1 MGRECSGPWER
12 RKAGGLGV
20 KAQWEFPHG
29 SKAARRKVERGKGQ
43 KDRDPTTSGGETGKD
58 KAVQGTFT
66 FYSLSTLFTK
76 TMLAYC
82 LHNSEIC

>member
-1 MGRECSGPWER
+1 MFWPLGKEEGRGPGCESPMGISAWLQGSEKESGEREGAE
-12 RKAGGLGV
+12 
-20 KAQWEFPHG
+20 
-29 SKAARRKVERGKGQ
+29 
-43 KDRDPTTSGGETGKD
+43 RDPTTSGGETGKD

-76 TMLAYC
+76 TMLPYC